1 MYIYVTCCP
10 DIGYS
15 ICCLI
20 KFSTCPS
27 EFYFDVLKN
36 ATIYLKCTSRQ
47 GIYYHRES
55 AIKHTDLPTSY
66 FIDQPLALQVNF
78 PSFVP
83 D

>member
-1 MYIYVTCCP
+1 MLRSLILIIIHTNIDYTACEDLEKKIGVSCCFLLGELMYIYVTCCP

-36 ATIYLKCTSRQ
+36 ATIYLKCTSR
-47 GIYYHRES
+47 
-55 AIKHTDLPTSY
+55 
-66 FIDQPLALQVNF
+66 
-78 PSFVP
+78 
-83 D
+83 